1 MIAYMQS
8 YSGFNAPLVQRLE
21 FGSYEPTV
29 AGSSPA
35 RSKSFVFIDYNS
47 NAYFLRLYY
56 KRNTMARNQKSR
68 RSSSGSRKSR
78 KYGKNTYKGGKS
90 NASKRGTRRSGRV
103 MQHGG

>member
-1 MIAYMQS
+1 MS
-8 YSGFNAPLVQRLE
+8 PGSRVRAPQGANL
-21 FGSYEPTV
+21 
-29 AGSSPA
+29 
-35 RSKSFVFIDYNS
+35 SFLFFIDYNS

-56 KRNTMARNQKSR
+56 KLNTMARNQKSR
-68 RSSSGSRKSR
+68 RSSSGSGSRKSR